1 MAFVGC
7 GGGTFFLWFVQQTVG
22 TTYEILVACRFFYKM
37 NCTHKLALLQS
48 QSFNLDTLG
57 QI

>member
-1 MAFVGC
+1 VVCTADF
-7 GGGTFFLWFVQQTVG
+7 VG
-22 TTYEILVACRFFYKM
+22 TTNEILVACRFLYKM
-37 NCTHKLALLQS
+37 NCSQKLALLQS

>member
-1 MAFVGC
+1 MVCVGC
-7 GGGTFFLWFVQQTVG
+7 GGGIFFVVCTADFVG
-22 TTYEILVACRFFYKM
+22 TTYEILVACLFSYKM
-37 NCTHKLALLQS
+37 NCTQKLALLQS